1 MRSRVCET
9 VGRPS
14 VCLFR
19 HSLVARRRSGF
30 AAERFAGRRYRIS
43 IISGGH
49 ELSSSGAAARRTAAN
64 ANSVTFTAGVGG

>member
-1 MRSRVCET
+1 VKRSGV
-9 VGRPS
+9 RPS
-14 VCLFR
+14 VRLFR

-49 ELSSSGAAARRTAAN
+49 HELSSSGAAARRTAAN